1 MNPENATTNQEPSLN
16 VNALKDELKNEM
28 RDMLE
33 SQRAMMLD
41 IINSKQAP
49 QKTEEVKKNLSNDNN
64 EYYKEKIGVDDDQ
77 LLALRDFVTNVGSSM
92 MGEVKTLAKK
102 TVDMTLEE
110 NNRTASL
117 INETAT
123 LYPDVMNPNSALTR
137 KSYSELQM
145 LPDSLQK
152 TPEGRQLA
160 VMRAASKLGIQ
171 PANPSVMTSNNTT
184 GIGPNNTREEK
195 DKGVDADLASFF
207 GITDPEQL
215 KKVNDLMSLKK

>member
-1 MNPENATTNQEPSLN
+1 MNPENATVNQEPSLN

-28 RDMLE
+28 REMLE

-49 QKTEEVKKNLSNDNN
+49 QKTEEVKKNLSSDNN
-64 EYYKEKIGVDDDQ
+64 EYYKEKIGLDDDQ
-77 LLALRDFVTNVGSSM
+77 LLALRDLVTNVGSSM

-184 GIGPNNTREEK
+184 GVGPNNTREEK

-207 GITDPEQL
+207 GITDPEKL
-215 KKVNDLMSLKK
+215 KKVNELMAAKK